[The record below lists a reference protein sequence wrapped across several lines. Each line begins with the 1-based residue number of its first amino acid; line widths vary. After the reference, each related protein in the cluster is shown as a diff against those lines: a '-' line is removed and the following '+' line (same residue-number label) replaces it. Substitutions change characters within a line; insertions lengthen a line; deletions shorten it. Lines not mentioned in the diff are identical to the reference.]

1 MKSLLSILVLFISHS
16 TLASLRD
23 CYRQVSQ
30 ADKNECM
37 MFEKDRAIG
46 RFMKEL
52 TKKCAQDEEI
62 KESKGGSI
70 HSMLLDECMIEELD
84 DLSKKLGKD

>member
-1 MKSLLSILVLFISHS
+1 MKSMLLLLALSISQPA
-16 TLASLRD
+16 LASLRD

-52 TKKCAQDEEI
+52 TEKCAKDEEI

-70 HSMLLDECMIEELD
+70 HSMLLDECMVEELD
-84 DLSKKLGKD
+84 DLSKKLGKQ